1 MKYALFA
8 VGMAAVLCWIIIGNY
23 PALIYYWCVLM
34 ASVSFLHT
42 RKKYQAYRNL
52 SNLIFLGYICFIT
65 WVRTRPY
72 KFPGEAEFWINNTE
86 HLFFALVVCLLVVLY
101 ITVVFSKKASFGK
114 KLLYSVCIFNF
125 IGLFNEYFQN
135 VINHRALT
143 VLTHDAQK
151 DLLMNVAGSL
161 LFVIVA
167 SLYSFSRQRAARKK
181 NSQIV

>member
-34 ASVSFLHT
+34 ASGKFPAHK
-42 RKKYQAYRNL
+42 KKYQTYRNL

-65 WVRTRPY
+65 WVRTRP
-72 KFPGEAEFWINNTE
+72 INFQAK
-86 HLFFALVVCLLVVLY
+86 L
-101 ITVVFSKKASFGK
+101 SFGLIIPNTSFCIGGLPAGCIVYHGCIFK
-114 KLLYSVCIFNF
+114 ESIFGKSCYSVCIFNF

-161 LFVIVA
+161 LLLSLPHYIVSA
-167 SLYSFSRQRAARKK
+167 GSVQ
-181 NSQIV
+181 Q